1 MSGVWFCKIIIKPED
16 RTPLI
21 CSLLRLKFTFALIVK
36 KSLTKFSSFRQQTLR
51 KTLVKMVLVLKQFI
65 VSSFNK
71 KYLSQS
77 YTEPST

>member
-36 KSLTKFSSFRQQTLR
+36 KSFTKFSSLQTAN
-51 KTLVKMVLVLKQFI
+51 
-65 VSSFNK
+65 SSK
-71 KYLSQS
+71 DLSKNGAGIKAV
-77 YTEPST
+77 YR